1 MRKVYQSDYSGSQQR
16 LKSLSKTPPSSTYN
30 PCPLLPIVQEL
41 TSSVFE
47 TFYASQ

>member
-1 MRKVYQSDYSGSQQR
+1 MRKVYQSDYSGSQQH
-16 LKSLSKTPPSSTYN
+16 LKSLSKTPPSSYN

-41 TSSVFE
+41 TSSVYE